1 MIRCLVE
8 TLPSKCLQVIPSSRS
23 LLCFCLFNSTS
34 IIRYLPTHVNEI
46 LMYFQAILIIG
57 RHLLPWLSSGPAPSH
72 GRQRGGKGKLYL
84 PPGAASPASIGSQA
98 QKNPDPLG
106 CEVFGLTGQ
115 VVCVTL
121 WDYDL
126 TKVASCN

>member
-1 MIRCLVE
+1 
-8 TLPSKCLQVIPSSRS
+8 
-23 LLCFCLFNSTS
+23 
-34 IIRYLPTHVNEI
+34 
-46 LMYFQAILIIG
+46 MYFQAILIIG
-57 RHLLPWLSSGPAPSH
+57 RHLVPGHPLDRSPSP
-72 GRQRGGKGKLYL
+72 GKQPGGKGKLYL

-121 WDYDL
+121 WDYGL